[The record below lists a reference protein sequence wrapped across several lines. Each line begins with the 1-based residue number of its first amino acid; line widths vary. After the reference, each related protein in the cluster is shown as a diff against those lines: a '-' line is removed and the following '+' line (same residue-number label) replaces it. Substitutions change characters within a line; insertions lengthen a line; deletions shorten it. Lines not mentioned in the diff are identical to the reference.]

1 MDTHYL
7 GDDVEML
14 STNSFKE
21 CQDECSKEKQCE
33 AFTWSGITDEWVT
46 QSKCHLKNA
55 IPTTPTEY
63 KGLISGPKYCGTFF
77 QMWLFIHLN

>member
-7 GDDVEML
+7 GDDVKLL

-33 AFTWSGITDEWVT
+33 AFTWSGITDNRTMKNE
-46 QSKCHLKNA
+46 CHLKND
-55 IPTTPTEY
+55 ISKSHWEY
-63 KGLISGPKYCGTFF
+63 KGLISGPKYCG
-77 QMWLFIHLN
+77 NV